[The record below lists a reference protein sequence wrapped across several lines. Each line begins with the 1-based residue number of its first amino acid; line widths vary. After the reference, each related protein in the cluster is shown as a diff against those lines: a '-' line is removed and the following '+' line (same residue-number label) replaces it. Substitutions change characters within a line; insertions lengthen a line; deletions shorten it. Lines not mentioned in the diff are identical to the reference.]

1 MVNNKPA
8 SAYAKPHTMTGKA
21 VTVSENPGSGKNMS
35 DLNNQRMSV
44 GNMGSTFR
52 QSYTVMGD
60 AVNLGSRLEGITK
73 QYGVGILVT
82 GPTGRSSPR

>member
-44 GNMGSTFR
+44 GNISNSMNNEVKNS
-52 QSYTVMGD
+52 
-60 AVNLGSRLEGITK
+60 GIQVRGGKAQTK
-73 QYGVGILVT
+73 GRMAR
-82 GPTGRSSPR
+82 GPMA